1 MLLKKSLDYFKTLKE
16 MSVSVEEAYS
26 SMITTNEFNSELIRF
41 SGLKWELSNN
51 LVNEFVVPIERN
63 DIYNLSYCL
72 NEEMYYISKLNNI
85 LHLIDYSAFLF
96 TDSFKN
102 AFNNQ
107 TRVFQL
113 FCNIS
118 GYEKTL
124 KYINESK
131 AMLNGLNTS
140 VILSVKSSLKSST
153 QPLLKYT
160 AVSCFLELFKSVEK
174 TVFEVE
180 RVIINN
186 N

>member
-1 MLLKKSLDYFKTLKE
+1 MKKSIDYFKTLKE
-16 MSVSVEEAYS
+16 MSLSVGNAYS
-26 SMITTNEFNSELIRF
+26 SMIMTNEFNGELVRF

-51 LVNEFVVPIERN
+51 LVNEFVAPIERN

-72 NEEMYYISKLNNI
+72 NEEFYYISKLNNI
-85 LHLIDYSAFLF
+85 LQLIDYSSFVFIESF
-96 TDSFKN
+96 TN
-102 AFNNQ
+102 AFNKQNCI
-107 TRVFQL
+107 FQL
-113 FCNIS
+113 FCKS
-118 GYEKTL
+118 SDHPKVL

-131 AMLNGLNTS
+131 AVLNGLNTS
-140 VILSVKSSLKSST
+140 IILSVKSSLKAT
-153 QPLLKYT
+153 EKPLLQYT